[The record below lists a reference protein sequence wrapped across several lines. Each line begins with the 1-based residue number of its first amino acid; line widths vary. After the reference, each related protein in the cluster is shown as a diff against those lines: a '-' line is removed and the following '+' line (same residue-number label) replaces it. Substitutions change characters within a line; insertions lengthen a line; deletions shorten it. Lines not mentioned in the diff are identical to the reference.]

1 MIIKVEFILEFKT
14 RTKMNKKL
22 ISASLSAALLT
33 LPALVLAF
41 NPGPIP
47 NPAPGLSVNDLV
59 DLVFSILWPIAV
71 AFFIV
76 MFVIAAFM
84 FFTAQGDPEK
94 IKVARSFVIWGVVGV
109 VIALLA
115 WSIPFI
121 VRNTLGQ
128 GI

>member
-1 MIIKVEFILEFKT
+1 
-14 RTKMNKKL
+14 MNKKII
-22 ISASLSAALLT
+22 ISSVSVALSS
-33 LPALVLAF
+33 LPAVILAF
-41 NPGPIP
+41 DPGPIP
-47 NPAPGLSVNDLV
+47 NAAPGLNINSLV
-59 DLVFSILWPIAV
+59 DIVFSILWPVAV

-76 MFVIAAFM
+76 MFVIAAFQ

-94 IKVARSFVIWGVVGV
+94 VKSARNFVIWGVVGV
-109 VIALLA
+109 VVALLA

>member
-1 MIIKVEFILEFKT
+1 
-14 RTKMNKKL
+14 MNKKL
-22 ISASLSAALLT
+22 IASSVLTVLLSM
-33 LPALVLAF
+33 PAVILAF

-47 NPAPGLSVNDLV
+47 SPAPGLNIGDLV
-59 DLVFSILWPIAV
+59 DIVFGILWPVAV

-76 MFVIAAFM
+76 MFVIAAFK
-84 FFTAQGDPEK
+84 FFTAQGDPEQ

-109 VIALLA
+109 VVALLA

-121 VRNTLGQ
+121 VRNTLGS

>member
-1 MIIKVEFILEFKT
+1 
-14 RTKMNKKL
+14 MNKK
-22 ISASLSAALLT
+22 IIASSVLTVLLSM
-33 LPALVLAF
+33 PAVILAF
-41 NPGPIP
+41 NPGGVP
-47 NPAPGLSVNDLV
+47 NAAPGLTVNALV

-76 MFVIAAFM
+76 MFVIAAFQ
-84 FFTAQGDPEK
+84 FFNAQGDPEK
-94 IKVARSFVIWGVVGV
+94 IKAARSFVIWGIVGV

-121 VRNTLGQ
+121 LRNTLGQ